1 MAHVAIRA
9 ALQEHVASWRSD
21 AAAKEFE
28 TAQPCSDL
36 VIITGRGKNSVTR
49 LEPILRPEVQRMLVD
64 EFYPPLSSWTLGS
77 SSSSLPNPLVVKVG
91 SVASYEKRTT
101 EMKSTSLLHEEKGKK
116 EKAEGPQN
124 TSLYHERKISPKEK
138 KDGENAAELL
148 LLEYESSSPY
158 NTGRLVVDG
167 TAIQAWAEEMAA
179 SKAALMGR
187 LRDVLA
193 AKLRVSQYD
202 GSGPFNASDGYA
214 DRLQTEEK

>member
-1 MAHVAIRA
+1 
-9 ALQEHVASWRSD
+9 
-21 AAAKEFE
+21 
-28 TAQPCSDL
+28 
-36 VIITGRGKNSVTR
+36 
-49 LEPILRPEVQRMLVD
+49 
-64 EFYPPLSSWTLGS
+64 
-77 SSSSLPNPLVVKVG
+77 
-91 SVASYEKRTT
+91 
-101 EMKSTSLLHEEKGKK
+101 MKSTSLLHE

-124 TSLYHERKISPKEK
+124 TSLYHERKIPRKK
-138 KDGENAAELL
+138 QKDGENAEELL